1 MKKRMIWNN
10 DVRSKMDA
18 LEKDGFF
25 AESEIKSEEE
35 KIELTCEHIS
45 NTLADE
51 ISNLENI
58 SLEGDIFL
66 IGVLQRWDGRGSAYA
81 DLETSNVGEAIK
93 KAVSLFSEDDAI
105 EIFVKDERMKIS
117 QLGHDNPVNPSVFE
131 FRVVRPENNYCE
143 IGLSHKENLKITR
156 RIGDIVANVYGWK

>member
-25 AESEIKSEEE
+25 AESETEEE
-35 KIELTCEHIS
+35 KMDETYEYIS
-45 NTLADE
+45 NALSDE
-51 ISNLENI
+51 VFNLDIDLDE
-58 SLEGDIFL
+58 DIFL
-66 IGVLQRWDGRGSAYA
+66 IGVLQRWDGCGSAYA
-81 DLETSNVGEAIK
+81 DLETSNVGEAMK
-93 KAVSLFSEDDAI
+93 KAVSLFSEDDTI
-105 EIFVKDERMKIS
+105 EIFVENERMKIS

-131 FRVVRPENNYCE
+131 FKAVRPENDRRE
-143 IGLSHKENLKITR
+143 VGLSYKENLKITR